1 MNSVYANS
9 CFLWPSTVE
18 PRSRDPPSPPGFNA
32 FNEFNEQRVLTPIWR
47 K

>member
-1 MNSVYANS
+1 MILFCDFS
-9 CFLWPSTVE
+9 CFSWPSVVE
-18 PRSRDPPSPPGFNA
+18 RRTRGPPSPPGFNA